1 MDVIF
6 GMNWL
11 EFNRVHINC
20 CKKTVLFPRPEQE
33 LSSKL
38 MCCREVARSVKTQ
51 EDVFA
56 MFASL
61 RMEEKA
67 EVDTL

>member
-1 MDVIF
+1 
-6 GMNWL
+6 
-11 EFNRVHINC
+11 
-20 CKKTVLFPRPEQE
+20 
-33 LSSKL
+33 
-38 MCCREVARSVKTQ
+38 MCCREVTRSVKAQ

-67 EVDTL
+67 EIDTLPV

>member
-1 MDVIF
+1 
-6 GMNWL
+6 
-11 EFNRVHINC
+11 C

-33 LSSKL
+33 LCSKL
-38 MCCREVARSVKTQ
+38 MYCREVARSVKAK

-67 EVDTL
+67 EVDALPVVREFVDVFPDDILD